1 MHIPDG
7 FLSTPVWAALN
18 LVSLP
23 AVGLAARPSRSP
35 RVETNAPLLGVLGSF
50 VFAAQM
56 VNFPVA
62 PGTSAHLV
70 GGALLGATVGPRA
83 GIVVMTAVLII
94 QALIFQDGG
103 LLALGANI
111 FNLAIAGV
119 LVGYV
124 PFALLGSRHRTIAL
138 FIGGML
144 SVFLSGVLAL
154 GELALSGVP
163 VTSTIVVLSL
173 SFFSVSAIL
182 EGAITAVVVGGLER
196 MNPNWIRRPSE
207 AGRTLGVLTVA
218 SFVIVATAFLV
229 ASAAP
234 DSLEAIAVQLGIDG
248 RAVAF
253 APEFMADY
261 RIAGIS
267 SEIVARTAAGLF
279 GIALVY
285 AACAAAARLIRRS
298 A

>member
-18 LVSLP
+18 VVSLP
-23 AVGLAARPSRSP
+23 AVGLAARRSHSLAP
-35 RVETNAPLLGVLGSF
+35 ESNAPLLGVLGSF

-70 GGALLGATVGPRA
+70 GGALLSATVGPRA
-83 GIVVMTAVLII
+83 GIVVMAAVLIV

-111 FNLAIAGV
+111 FNLGIVGV
-119 LVGYV
+119 LAASLAFSV
-124 PFALLGSRHRTIAL
+124 LGGAHRTTAL
-138 FIGGML
+138 VVGGFL
-144 SVFLSGVLAL
+144 SVLLSGLLAL

-163 VTSTIVVLSL
+163 ITGTVLTIALGL
-173 SFFSVSAIL
+173 FCVSGIL
-182 EGAITAVVVGGLER
+182 EGAITAAVVGGLER
-196 MNPNWIRRPSE
+196 MNPGWVRRPTEGS
-207 AGRTLGVLTVA
+207 RTLRAIAVA
-218 SFVIVATAFLV
+218 SFAIVAILI

-234 DSLEAIAVQLGIDG
+234 DSLESLAATLGIEH
-248 RAVAF
+248 RAVALT
-253 APEFMADY
+253 PDFMADY
-261 RIAGIS
+261 RIAGVS
-267 SEIVARTAAGLF
+267 SEALARVAAGVF
-279 GIALVY
+279 GLALVY
-285 AACAAAARLIRRS
+285 AACVAAAKLMKRS